1 MRMTAKLSIIVPVYN
16 TEAYLPACM
25 DSILSQGFSD
35 FEVLLVD
42 DGSQD
47 GSGAICDAYAAKDGR
62 VRVMHKE
69 NGGVSSARNLAL
81 EQAQGEWILFV
92 DADDALLPDGLSE
105 LVGGISE
112 DVDLVL
118 LDFVDSAQG
127 ERGMP
132 LTHGEGKI
140 VSREEALVSM
150 FNGTEKRY
158 QGYVSAKLFRRR
170 LLEEHHL
177 RFAPAISIKEDT
189 LFVVHFLCL
198 SDKRVYFSETPVY
211 HYIQRPSS
219 AMTSLKETYSPKYL
233 TSFEAIVRMNRLVES
248 AFPAERRL
256 QYLGREE
263 VMNRVYRIL
272 SHMISHDAVD
282 QAAIARIKK
291 QAFREVGVA
300 HYLDYQFRRNKR
312 RAARII
318 NRLFNTHFH
327 V

>member
-1 MRMTAKLSIIVPVYN
+1 MPLISIIVPVYN
-16 TEAYLPACM
+16 VASYLSACL
-25 DSILSQGFSD
+25 DSILSQSFSD
-35 FEVLLVD
+35 FEVQLVD
-42 DGSQD
+42 DGSTD
-47 GSGAICDAYAAKDGR
+47 GSGPLCDELAAKDPR
-62 VRVMHKE
+62 IVVSHQK

-105 LVGGISE
+105 LVGGISDE
-112 DVDLVL
+112 VDLVM
-118 LDFVDSAQG
+118 LDFVESARW
-127 ERGMP
+127 EEGMP
-132 LTHGEGKI
+132 FPHGEGKM
-140 VSREEALVSM
+140 VGREEALASM
-150 FNGTEKRY
+150 FIGTDQRY
-158 QGYVSAKLFRRR
+158 QGYVFAKLFRRG

-177 RFAPAISIKEDT
+177 RFDPAISIKEDT

-233 TSFEAIVRMNRLVES
+233 TSFEAVVRMNRLVES

-282 QAAIARIKK
+282 QAAISRIKK

>member
-1 MRMTAKLSIIVPVYN
+1 MPLISIIVPVYN
-16 TEAYLPACM
+16 VASYLSACL
-25 DSILSQGFSD
+25 DSILSQSFSD
-35 FEVLLVD
+35 FEVQLVD
-42 DGSQD
+42 DGSTD
-47 GSGAICDAYAAKDGR
+47 GSGPLCDELAAKDPR
-62 VRVMHKE
+62 IVVSHQK

-105 LVGGISE
+105 LVGGISDE
-112 DVDLVL
+112 VDLVM
-118 LDFVDSAQG
+118 LDFVESARW
-127 ERGMP
+127 EEGMP
-132 LTHGEGKI
+132 FPHGEGKM
-140 VSREEALVSM
+140 VGREEALASM
-150 FNGTEKRY
+150 FIGTDRRY
-158 QGYVSAKLFRRR
+158 QGYVFAKLFRRS
-170 LLEEHHL
+170 LLKEHHL

-198 SDKRVYFSETPVY
+198 SDKRVFFSETPVY

-233 TSFEAIVRMNRLVES
+233 TSFEAVVRMNRLVES

-282 QAAIARIKK
+282 QAAISRIKK

-312 RAARII
+312 RAARIF

>member
-1 MRMTAKLSIIVPVYN
+1 MRMNVKVSIIIPVYN
-16 TEAYLPACM
+16 TGAYLPACL
-25 DSILSQGFSD
+25 DSILSQDFSD

-42 DGSQD
+42 DGSKD

-62 VRVMHKE
+62 LRVMHKE
-69 NGGVSSARNLAL
+69 NEGVSSARNLAL
-81 EQAQGEWILFV
+81 EQAQGEWIAFV
-92 DADDALLPDGLSE
+92 DSDDALLPDGLSE

-112 DVDLVL
+112 DVDLVM
-118 LDFVDSAQG
+118 LDYVDSAHW
-127 ERGMP
+127 EKGMP
-132 LTHGEGKI
+132 LPHGEGKI
-140 VSREEALVSM
+140 IGREEVVVSM

-158 QGYVSAKLFRRR
+158 QGYISAKLFRRS

-177 RFAPAISIKEDT
+177 TFDPTISIKEDT

-198 SDKRVYFSETPVY
+198 SDKRVYVSETPVY
-211 HYIQRPSS
+211 YYIQRPSS
-219 AMTSLKETYSPKYL
+219 AMTSMKENYNPKYL
-233 TSFEAIVRMNRLVES
+233 TSFEAIVRMNRLLES

-282 QAAIARIKK
+282 QATISRIKK
-291 QAFREVGVA
+291 QTFREVGIA

-312 RAARII
+312 RATRII